1 MESLL
6 QDIRFALRMLHRNP
20 GFTTV
25 AVLVLAVGIGANAAI
40 FTVVDA
46 VLLRP
51 LPYPDAGRLVMLQDE
66 SAQSGFVP
74 MSYPAFLGWREQ
86 KDIFEE
92 VATYMNT
99 DVTLTGVGEP
109 EQPRVIRASSN
120 LLSLLGVQPA
130 LGRGFTG
137 EEELRQANPVVMLT
151 HSFWQE
157 RFHSDR
163 GAIGQK
169 LTLSDRVYTIVGVLP
184 ANFKFGNN
192 PRLLLPLRLDTQV
205 APDGLNFLPVL
216 GKLRRGITFAQAEA
230 ATKAALPRVQKTA
243 ANETGIGI
251 VRLQEF
257 FAGNSRPLLLTM
269 LVAVAVVLLIACA
282 NTANMLLARAAA
294 RQKEIAIRISLGAA
308 PFRLV
313 RQLLTESTLLAL
325 LGGALGM
332 ALAWAGL
339 GALTALL
346 SNWLPR
352 NADVHINLAVLGFAL
367 LLAIITGIVFGLAPA
382 LQAARGNLHDRL
394 KQGGWQTGA
403 ASGSQGLRRVLVVLE
418 LTFSLVLLAASG
430 LLLRSFVRLLNV
442 DKGFDSDHMLTMA
455 INPSPGRYGDP
466 KTETIYL
473 QQIVQ
478 RVRALPGVR
487 SAGMVTTLPLQ
498 GDSTNGGVT
507 IEGRPKD
514 PKAPLIANKQFVTG
528 DYFSAMHMRLLKGRY
543 FSDGDNA
550 ESLKVVVLDQAF
562 ARQFFPGQD
571 PIGKRFDVGWG
582 DPGWSEIIGVVAD
595 TKLQGLDDKPMP
607 TFYALVQQ
615 KPELMKF
622 LGFFLVVRTS
632 IDPGSLSQAI
642 NHEVHQLDA
651 NQAVAEVQTME
662 TVLSD
667 SLAPRRAPMWLFG
680 VFAGVALFLATIG
693 IYGLLSY
700 YVSQR
705 RQEIGVRM
713 ALGAQ
718 RADVLRIV
726 LKEGAKLIAM
736 GLAAGLVLAF
746 VASRAIA
753 GLLYGTKPTDMAT
766 FLGVSLLLAVLS
778 LAACSVP
785 ALRATQVDPLV
796 VLRNE

>member
-1 MESLL
+1 MENLL
-6 QDIRFALRMLHRNP
+6 QDIRFAFRMLRRNP
-20 GFTTV
+20 GFTV
-25 AVLVLAVGIGANAAI
+25 IAVLVLAVGIGANTAI

-46 VLLRP
+46 VLLQP
-51 LPYPDAGRLVMLQDE
+51 LPYPDADRLVMLQGE
-66 SAQSGFVP
+66 SSQLGPIP
-74 MSYPAFLGWREQ
+74 MSYPGFLGWREQ
-86 KDIFEE
+86 KDVFEE
-92 VATYMNT
+92 VATFTNAT
-99 DVTLTGVGEP
+99 VTLTGVGEP
-109 EQPRVIRASSN
+109 EQLRALRASSN
-120 LLSLLGVQPA
+120 LLPLLGVEPA
-130 LGRGFTG
+130 LGRGFTA
-137 EEELRQANPVVMLT
+137 EEEPRQANPVVMLA

-163 GAIGQK
+163 GVIGQK
-169 LTLSDRVYTIVGVLP
+169 LTLSDRVYTVVGVLP

-192 PRLLLPLRLDTQV
+192 PKLLLPLRLDTQI
-205 APDGLNFLPVL
+205 APDGLNFLPVV
-216 GKLRRGITFAQAEA
+216 GKLRRGTTFAQAQA
-230 ATKAALPRVQKTA
+230 ATRAALPRVQKTA
-243 ANETGIGI
+243 ASEAGIRI
-251 VRLQEF
+251 VPLQEF
-257 FAGNSRPLLLTM
+257 LAGNSRPLLLTM

-308 PFRLV
+308 PFRLL
-313 RQLLTESTLLAL
+313 RQLLTESTLLAS
-325 LGGALGM
+325 LGGALGV

-339 GALTALL
+339 GALTSLL
-346 SNWLPR
+346 ARWLPR

-367 LLAIITGIVFGLAPA
+367 LLAIVTGIIFGLAPA

-430 LLLRSFVRLLNV
+430 LLLRSFIRLLNV
-442 DKGFDSDHMLTMA
+442 DKGFESDHVLTMV
-455 INPSPGRYGDP
+455 INPSPGRYADP
-466 KTETIYL
+466 KTESIYL

-498 GDSTNGGVT
+498 GGSTNGDVT
-507 IEGRPKD
+507 IEGRPVD
-514 PKAPLIANKQFVTG
+514 PKVPLIANKQFVAG

-543 FSDGDNA
+543 FSDGDTS
-550 ESLKVVVLDQAF
+550 ESSRVVVVDQAF

-582 DPGWSEIIGVVAD
+582 DHGWSEIVGVVAD
-595 TKLQGLDDKPMP
+595 TKLQGLDDQPMP

-632 IDPGSLSQAI
+632 IEPKSLGQAI
-642 NHEVHQLDA
+642 NREVHQLDA
-651 NQAVAEVQTME
+651 NQAVADVQTMD

-667 SLAPRRAPMWLFG
+667 SLAPRRAPMWLFA

-718 RADVLRIV
+718 RADVLRMV
-726 LKEGAKLIAM
+726 LKEGTKLIAM
-736 GLAAGLVLAF
+736 GIAAGLVFAF

-753 GLLYGTKPTDMAT
+753 SLLYGTKPTDVAT
-766 FLGVSLLLAVLS
+766 LLGVSLLLAL
-778 LAACSVP
+778 LALVACSVP

>member
-1 MESLL
+1 MENLL
-6 QDIRFALRMLHRNP
+6 QDIRFAFRMLRRNP
-20 GFTTV
+20 GFTVV
-25 AVLVLAVGIGANAAI
+25 AVLVLAVGIGANTAI

-51 LPYPDAGRLVMLQDE
+51 LPYPDADRLVMLQGVSE
-66 SAQSGFVP
+66 QLGPIP

-92 VATYMNT
+92 VATYTNAT
-99 DVTLTGVGEP
+99 VTLTGVGEP
-109 EQPRVIRASSN
+109 EQLRALRASSN
-120 LLSLLGVQPA
+120 LLPLLGVEPA
-130 LGRGFTG
+130 LGRGFTA
-137 EEELRQANPVVMLT
+137 EEEPRQANPVVMLA

-163 GAIGQK
+163 AVLGQK
-169 LTLSDRVYTIVGVLP
+169 LTLSDRVYTVVGVLP

-192 PRLLLPLRLDTQV
+192 PKLLLPLRLDTQI
-205 APDGLNFLPVL
+205 APDGLNFLPVV
-216 GKLRRGITFAQAEA
+216 GKLRRGTTFAQAQVA
-230 ATKAALPRVQKTA
+230 AKTALPRVQKTA
-243 ANETGIGI
+243 TNETGIAI
-251 VRLQEF
+251 SRLQEF
-257 FAGNSRPLLLTM
+257 LAGNSRPLLLTM

-308 PFRLV
+308 PFRLL
-313 RQLLTESTLLAL
+313 RQLLTESTLLAF
-325 LGGALGM
+325 LGGALGV
-332 ALAWAGL
+332 AFAWAGL
-339 GALTALL
+339 DALTSLL
-346 SNWLPR
+346 ARWLPR
-352 NADVHINLAVLGFAL
+352 NAEVHINLTVLGFAL
-367 LLAIITGIVFGLAPA
+367 LLAIVTGIVFGLAPA

-442 DKGFDSDHMLTMA
+442 DKGFDSDHVLTMV
-455 INPSPGRYGDP
+455 INPSPGRYADP
-466 KTETIYL
+466 KTESVYL

-478 RVRALPGVR
+478 RVRTLPGVR
-487 SAGMVTTLPLQ
+487 AAGMVTTLPLQ
-498 GDSTNGGVT
+498 GGSTNGDVT
-507 IEGRPKD
+507 IEGRPVD
-514 PKAPLIANKQFVTG
+514 PKAPLIANKQFVAG
-528 DYFSAMHMRLLKGRY
+528 DYISAMHMRLLKGRN
-543 FSDGDNA
+543 FNDGDTA
-550 ESLKVVVLDQAF
+550 ESPKVVVVDQAF
-562 ARQFFPGQD
+562 ARQLFPGQD

-582 DPGWSEIIGVVAD
+582 DPGWSEIVGVVAD
-595 TKLQGLDDKPMP
+595 TKLQGLDDQPMP
-607 TFYALVQQ
+607 TFYALAQQ

-622 LGFFLVVRTS
+622 LGFSLVVRTS

-651 NQAVAEVQTME
+651 NQAVSEVQTME

-667 SLAPRRAPMWLFG
+667 SLAPRRAPMWLFA

-718 RADVLRIV
+718 RADVLRLV
-726 LKEGAKLIAM
+726 LKEGVRLIAM
-736 GLAAGLVLAF
+736 GIAAGLVFALI
-746 VASRAIA
+746 ASRAIA
-753 GLLYGTKPTDMAT
+753 SLLYGTKPTDMAT
-766 FLGVSLLLAVLS
+766 LLGVSLLLAI
-778 LAACSVP
+778 LALVACCVP
-785 ALRATQVDPLV
+785 ALRATRVDPLV